1 MHLDID
7 LPNKII
13 EIIDEAINET
23 LKYTFKQALDGDEKN
38 GVNFDTILKKKF
50 NMDEEIKDK
59 LFGLLKKYDLVK
71 KYILKK

>member
-13 EIIDEAINET
+13 VIKDEITNGK
-23 LKYTFKQALDGDEKN
+23 LKFTFKQALDKNGKN

-59 LFGLLKKYDLVK
+59 LFGLLKKYYLVK